1 MSDADL
7 RERAW
12 KTAVNV
18 RAKATNAS
26 LSSRRWVMAC
36 AVVVFVVAAVLAIVN
51 FPETDEPISWPLILI
66 GAVVGAPLAVLL
78 NALEYRCTARSVG
91 REVDVMPALRVTV
104 LGSAA
109 NMLPLPGSTL
119 VRMQAMTSMGSTI
132 RSAGAASL
140 MTGLVWVGATVTL
153 AGLGHMV
160 VGGLLLGAT
169 VTTVGV
175 ALTTA
180 GLLMLRR
187 GGPAIFWS
195 VAPTL
200 IVVEVLFVLV
210 AAMRLFLILRG
221 LRIDV
226 GASDVLALTVAAA
239 VATAAGVFPAGLGL
253 REVLTG
259 VISPIVGIPAAAGVG
274 AAVIDR
280 IARMIMLAI
289 LAGVFVVNARG
300 RQPPRR
306 DSIASNDD
314 GPQPE
319 WQAPARLR
327 RWS

>member
-1 MSDADL
+1 
-7 RERAW
+7 
-12 KTAVNV
+12 
-18 RAKATNAS
+18 
-26 LSSRRWVMAC
+26 MAC
-36 AVVVFVVAAVLAIVN
+36 AGVIFVVAAALAIVN
-51 FPETDEPISWPLILI
+51 FPETDEAISWPLILVGTVI
-66 GAVVGAPLAVLL
+66 GAPLAVLL

-104 LGSAA
+104 VGSAA

-119 VRMQAMTSMGSTI
+119 VRIQAMTSMGSTV

-153 AGLGHMV
+153 AGLGHTV

-169 VTTVGV
+169 VTTVGLAV
-175 ALTTA
+175 TAA
-180 GLLMLRR
+180 GLFMLRR
-187 GGPAIFWS
+187 GGRALFWS

-200 IVVEVLFVLV
+200 VLVEVLFVLV
-210 AAMRLFLILRG
+210 AAVRLFLILRG

-226 GASDVLALTVAAA
+226 GAADVLALTVAAA

-289 LAGVFVVNARG
+289 LAGVFVGSARG
-300 RQPPRR
+300 RQPSQR
-306 DSIASNDD
+306 DSITSEDD
-314 GPQPE
+314 RPQPE
-319 WQAPARLR
+319 LQTPAPLR